1 MLKTR
6 KGTDMI
12 DIHCHV
18 LYGVD
23 DGSVDLQISQLMID
37 QMAQMGVTAVI
48 ATPHYRRHMFSYP
61 EEQIEE
67 AYQVLREYAASK
79 QISLFPRCEYHVD
92 HDIFDHLETGRV
104 HSLADT
110 SYVLTEYS
118 YSDSLDR
125 ILSYTQ
131 ELILRGWKPVIAHA
145 ERYEVFHRKPRLA
158 EEVVD
163 AGAQIQVNANS
174 ILGLD
179 GRAVKKAS
187 RKFLDLDLVSYI
199 ASDAHDLVERA
210 SHMGECFSFVR
221 KKYGEEAAKE
231 LFEENPGR
239 ILRGE

>member
-1 MLKTR
+1 
-6 KGTDMI
+6 MI

-23 DGSVDLQISQLMID
+23 DGSMDLQISQLMID

-48 ATPHYRRHMFSYP
+48 ATPHYRHHMFHYP
-61 EEQIEE
+61 TQQIEE

-79 QISLFPRCEYHVD
+79 QISLFPGCEYHVD

-145 ERYEVFHRKPRLA
+145 ERYEVFHVWQKRLWMPA
-158 EEVVD
+158 HRVRSMRIPFSVST
-163 AGAQIQVNANS
+163 GA
-174 ILGLD
+174 
-179 GRAVKKAS
+179 
-187 RKFLDLDLVSYI
+187 
-199 ASDAHDLVERA
+199 
-210 SHMGECFSFVR
+210 
-221 KKYGEEAAKE
+221 
-231 LFEENPGR
+231 P
-239 ILRGE
+239 